1 MNPHFLEIQIHE
13 SSMSGDSQRFMGFT
27 PIPGILRRKRY
38 SAAAYEVGY
47 ADLSRSRLCVSWP
60 SGLLCGRSGRLT
72 GQVRRSLAR
81 NGQF

>member
-1 MNPHFLEIQIHE
+1 MV
-13 SSMSGDSQRFMGFT
+13 SSCMTKAHKQVGCTKDDS
-27 PIPGILRRKRY
+27 LNVL
-38 SAAAYEVGY
+38 AAVRDRTKDGNKHDPNEVKKPT
-47 ADLSRSRLCVSWP
+47 SRGRGVCVSWP